1 MKEKTELYGI
11 YDGDFSLRFTG
22 MSILKATVMKEA
34 KMMEHPLE
42 DGSSIADH
50 RILLPVEIE
59 IAALLPSGLHASLY
73 AELKQAFSGTEL
85 FHVHTR
91 AGIYSSMAMAAM
103 PHEETLEQAD
113 ILPVVLRFKETI
125 LAETQYQALPPR
137 KVKHAG
143 DTSTVKRAE
152 QTPGKGKTG
161 LASVVDGGR
170 DIITKTGHKISSWT
184 GG

>member
-1 MKEKTELYGI
+1 MAEKTEVYGI

-22 MSILKATVMKEA
+22 MIVLKATVMKEA

-59 IAALLPSGLHASLY
+59 VAALLPSGLYSSLY
-73 AELKQAFSGTEL
+73 AELKQAFVGTEL

-91 AGIYSSMAMAAM
+91 AGIYSRMAMAAM
-103 PHEETLEQAD
+103 PHEENPEQAD
-113 ILPVVLRFKETI
+113 TLPVVLRFKETI

-152 QTPGKGKTG
+152 QTPGKSKTLGASAVDWVGSKIGK
-161 LASVVDGGR
+161 
-170 DIITKTGHKISSWT
+170 
-184 GG
+184 